1 MPIAAHSRRRCYAA
15 HRLMNPAVSTLRAIL
30 NPRSVAVI
38 GASGDPAKFGGRVM
52 HFLVKH
58 GYRGRIVPVHP
69 TATEV
74 LGIPAVPQL
83 TAAGEPV
90 DVCLLALPAAHLAA
104 ALEDCGRADARGAVV
119 ITADFA
125 ETGAEGA
132 ARQDELLQIARR
144 HNLRLIGPNCLG
156 FINPHLNLALTS
168 SVALA
173 TEPMPR
179 GAIGLAS
186 QSGSLMASLISHAQD
201 LGAGFSVAATVGNQA
216 DVELCDLVEYF
227 IADEATRAIC
237 LYVEGLRDGKR
248 FLDLAQQARAAGKP
262 ILAVKAGR
270 SAAGQQVTQS
280 HTASLAGSHAVWE
293 AACRDHAVILLDD
306 PEALIYCADFLI
318 RFGAPAVSTIAVMSP
333 SGGTVAVTG
342 DRVIAAGLTL
352 AEPGATTATELQKLL
367 PPGRT
372 INPLDVGGL
381 PRSSGLD
388 SALTAYELF
397 ACDPAVG
404 AILIAVATTPQL
416 EDKVRQWGAAALAGK
431 KPTAILLTPG
441 TLVDGARA
449 ALKDIRCP
457 YTNRLDDALRVLRAA
472 VDYGEALRNPP
483 PPAQVST
490 TTATVQAHAAKLA
503 DGRLT
508 EPETKALLRAC
519 GIGTTNDMLAHTAE
533 DAIAQAQRIAYP
545 VVLKGVCR
553 DLVHKS
559 EAGAVRLDIHDA
571 EALRTAWRDIADGI
585 SAHLPG
591 ATIDGCVVQPMIR
604 GGVELIVGCRW
615 DAQFGAVVVV
625 GSGGVLVE
633 ILNDVQMAVAPVSAA
648 HAQRLIQR
656 LRIAPILAGAR
667 GRPAAD
673 IAALA
678 DTIAR
683 LSELAAALGPR
694 LTELDINPLLVR
706 EAGRGAIALDGRA
719 TLTL

>member
-1 MPIAAHSRRRCYAA
+1 
-15 HRLMNPAVSTLRAIL
+15 MNPAVSILRAIL

-69 TATEV
+69 SATEV
-74 LGIPAVPQL
+74 LGIPAVSTL
-83 TAAGEPV
+83 AAAGDPV
-90 DVCLLALPAAHLAA
+90 DVCILALPAAHLPL
-104 ALEDCGRADARGAVV
+104 ALTDCGRAGARGVV
-119 ITADFA
+119 IITADFA

-132 ARQDELLQIARR
+132 ARQDELLQIARN
-144 HNLRLIGPNCLG
+144 HGMRLIGPNCLG
-156 FINPHLNLALTS
+156 FINPHLQLALTS

-173 TEPMPR
+173 VEPMPR

-201 LGAGFSVAATVGNQA
+201 LGTGFSVATTVGNQA

-227 IADEATRAIC
+227 IEDQSTRAIC
-237 LYVEGLRDGKR
+237 LYIEGLKNGAR
-248 FLDLAQQARAAGKP
+248 FLELARRARAAGKP

-280 HTASLAGSHAVWE
+280 HTASLAGSYAVWE
-293 AACRDHAVILLDD
+293 AACRDHAVCLLDD
-306 PEALIYCADFLI
+306 PEALVYCADFLI
-318 RFGAPAVSTIAVMSP
+318 RFGAPSASTIAVMSP

-342 DRVIAAGLTL
+342 DRVIAAGMTL
-352 AEPGATTATELQKLL
+352 AEPGAATAAELQKLL

-381 PRSSGLD
+381 PRTSGLD
-388 SALTAYELF
+388 NALTAYELL
-397 ACDPAVG
+397 AKDPAVG

-416 EDKVRQWGAAALAGK
+416 EDKVRQWGRAALSGG

-441 TLVDGARA
+441 TLVDNARR
-449 ALKDIRCP
+449 ALKEIGCP
-457 YTNRLDDALRVLRAA
+457 YTNRLDDTLRVLRAA

-483 PPAQVST
+483 PPASPST
-490 TTATVQAHAAKLA
+490 FVAAVHAHAATLP

-508 EPETKALLRAC
+508 EPEAKAMLRIA
-519 GIGTTNDMLAHTAE
+519 GIHTTEDVLAPTPAA
-533 DAIAQAQRIAYP
+533 AIEQAQRIGYP

-559 EAGAVRLDIHDA
+559 EAGAVKLDIA
-571 EALRTAWRDIADGI
+571 NAGLLREAWHAIKNGIAV
-585 SAHLPG
+585 HLPG
-591 ATIDGCVVQPMIR
+591 ATLEGCVVQPMLS
-604 GGVELIVGCRW
+604 GGTELIVGCRW
-615 DAQFGAVVVV
+615 DAQFGPVVVI
-625 GSGGVLVE
+625 GSGGMLVE
-633 ILNDVQMAVAPVSAA
+633 ILDDVQMAVAPISPE
-648 HAQRLIQR
+648 HAQRLITK
-656 LRIAPILAGAR
+656 LRIAPVLAGAR

-678 DTIAR
+678 DTTAK
-683 LSELAAALGPR
+683 LSALAAALGPR
-694 LTELDINPLLVR
+694 LAELDINPLLVR
-706 EAGRGAIALDGRA
+706 DRGAGVIALDARA
-719 TLTL
+719 TLATAAA

>member
-1 MPIAAHSRRRCYAA
+1 
-15 HRLMNPAVSTLRAIL
+15 MNPAVSTLRAIL

-69 TATEV
+69 SATEV
-74 LGIPAVPQL
+74 LGIPAVSTL
-83 TAAGEPV
+83 TAAGDPV
-90 DVCLLALPAAHLAA
+90 DVCILALPAAHLPA
-104 ALEDCGRADARGAVV
+104 ALDDCGRAGARGAVV

-125 ETGAEGA
+125 ETGAAGA
-132 ARQDELLQIARR
+132 SRQDELLQIARN
-144 HNLRLIGPNCLG
+144 HGMRLIGPNCLG
-156 FINPHLNLALTS
+156 YINPQLQLALTS

-173 TEPMPR
+173 VEPMPR

-201 LGAGFSVAATVGNQA
+201 LGTGFSVAATVGNQA
-216 DVELCDLVEYF
+216 DVELCDLIEYF
-227 IADEATRAIC
+227 IEDDTTRAIC
-237 LYVEGLRDGKR
+237 LYIEGLKNGTR
-248 FLDLAQQARAAGKP
+248 FLELARRARTAGKP

-270 SAAGQQVTQS
+270 SAAGRQVTQS
-280 HTASLAGSHAVWE
+280 HTASLAGSYAVWE
-293 AACRDHAVILLDD
+293 AACRDYAVCLLDD

-318 RFGAPAVSTIAVMSP
+318 RFGAPALSTVAVMSP

-342 DRVIAAGLTL
+342 DRVIATGLML
-352 AEPGATTATELQKLL
+352 AEPGAETATELRKLL

-381 PRSSGLD
+381 PRASGLD
-388 SALTAYELF
+388 SALTAYELL
-397 ACDPAVG
+397 AKDPEVG

-416 EDKVRQWGAAALAGK
+416 EDKVRQWGRAALAGG

-441 TLVDGARA
+441 TLVDGARQ
-449 ALKDIRCP
+449 ALKEIACP
-457 YTNRLDDALRVLRAA
+457 YTNRLDDTLRVLCAA
-472 VDYGEALRNPP
+472 MDYGAALRDPP
-483 PPAQVST
+483 PPASPSSFA
-490 TTATVQAHAAKLA
+490 ATVRAYAATLP

-508 EPETKALLRAC
+508 EPEAKAMLRAG
-519 GIGTTNDMLAHTAE
+519 GIHTTNDVLALTPAA
-533 DAIAQAQRIAYP
+533 AIEQAQAIGYP

-559 EAGAVRLDIHDA
+559 EAGAVKLDITDA
-571 EALRTAWRDIADGI
+571 DGLRAAWREIQNGLA
-585 SAHLPG
+585 AQLPG
-591 ATIDGCVVQPMIR
+591 ATLAGCVVQPMIR
-604 GGVELIVGCRW
+604 GGTELIVGCRW
-615 DAQFGAVVVV
+615 DAQFGPVVIM

-633 ILNDVQMAVAPVSAA
+633 ILGDIQMAVAPISPA
-648 HAQRLIQR
+648 HAQRLIAG
-656 LRIAPILAGAR
+656 LRIASVLAGAR

-673 IAALA
+673 ITALA
-678 DTIAR
+678 DTIAK

-706 EAGRGAIALDGRA
+706 DSGAGVIALDARA
-719 TLTL
+719 TLAAATA

>member
-1 MPIAAHSRRRCYAA
+1 
-15 HRLMNPAVSTLRAIL
+15 MNPAVSTLRAIL

-69 TATEV
+69 TAAEV
-74 LGIPAVPQL
+74 LGIPAVSKL
-83 TAAGEPV
+83 AAAGDPV
-90 DVCLLALPAAHLAA
+90 DVCILALPATHLPA
-104 ALEDCGRADARGAVV
+104 ALEDCGRAGARGVVV

-125 ETGAEGA
+125 ETGAAGA
-132 ARQDELLQIARR
+132 ARQDELVQIARS
-144 HNLRLIGPNCLG
+144 HDMRLIGPNCLG
-156 FINPHLNLALTS
+156 YINPHLQLALTS

-173 TEPMPR
+173 VAPMPR

-201 LGAGFSVAATVGNQA
+201 LGTGFSVAATVGNQA

-227 IADEATRAIC
+227 IEDDTTRAIC
-237 LYVEGLRDGKR
+237 LYIEGLKNGTR
-248 FLDLAQQARAAGKP
+248 FIELAQRARAAGKP

-280 HTASLAGSHAVWE
+280 HTASLAGSYAVWD
-293 AACRDHAVILLDD
+293 AACRDHAVCLLDD

-318 RFGAPAVSTIAVMSP
+318 RFGAPTTSTVAVMSP

-342 DRVIAAGLTL
+342 DRVVAAGLTL
-352 AEPGATTATELQKLL
+352 AVPGAATVAELQKLL

-388 SALTAYELF
+388 SALTAYELL
-397 ACDPAVG
+397 AKDPAVG

-416 EDKVRQWGAAALAGK
+416 EDKVRQWGKAALAGK

-441 TLVDGARA
+441 ALVDGARN
-449 ALKDIRCP
+449 ALKEISCP

-472 VDYGEALRNPP
+472 VDYAEALRDPP
-483 PPAQVST
+483 PPASPST
-490 TTATVQAHAAKLA
+490 ISAAARAHVATLPAGQ
-503 DGRLT
+503 LT
-508 EPETKALLRAC
+508 EPETKTLLRAC
-519 GIGTTNDMLAHTAE
+519 GISTTDDVLALTP
-533 DAIAQAQRIAYP
+533 DSAIQQAGHLGYP
-545 VVLKGVCR
+545 VALKGVCR

-559 EAGAVRLDIHDA
+559 EAGAVKLNITDA
-571 EALRTAWRDIADGI
+571 DALRAAWDDIARGLA
-585 SAHLPG
+585 AHLPG
-591 ATIDGCVVQPMIR
+591 AILAGCVVQPMLR
-604 GGVELIVGCRW
+604 GGTELIIGCRW
-615 DAQFGAVVVV
+615 DPQFGPVVIM

-633 ILNDVQMAVAPVSAA
+633 ILNDVQMAVAPISAA
-648 HAQRLIQR
+648 HAQRLIAR
-656 LRIAPILAGAR
+656 LRIAPVLAGVR

-678 DTIAR
+678 DTIAK
-683 LSELAAALGPR
+683 LSTLAAALGPR
-694 LTELDINPLLVR
+694 LAELDINPLLVR
-706 EAGRGAIALDGRA
+706 ETGAGVIALDARA
-719 TLTL
+719 TLTAAPAA

>member
-1 MPIAAHSRRRCYAA
+1 
-15 HRLMNPAVSTLRAIL
+15 MNPAVSTLRAIL

-74 LGIPAVPQL
+74 FGIPAVPKL
-83 TAAGEPV
+83 AAAGDPV
-90 DVCLLALPAAHLAA
+90 DVCILALPAAHLPA
-104 ALEDCGRADARGAVV
+104 ALEDCGRAGARGAVV

-125 ETGAEGA
+125 ETGAAGA
-132 ARQDELLQIARR
+132 ARQDELVQIARS
-144 HNLRLIGPNCLG
+144 HGMRLIGPNCLG
-156 FINPHLNLALTS
+156 YINPHLQLALTS

-173 TEPMPR
+173 VEPMPR

-201 LGAGFSVAATVGNQA
+201 LGTGFSVAATVGNQA

-227 IADEATRAIC
+227 IEDDTTRAIC
-237 LYVEGLRDGKR
+237 LYIEGLKDGAR
-248 FLDLAQQARAAGKP
+248 FLELARRARTAGKP

-280 HTASLAGSHAVWE
+280 HTASLAGSYAVWE
-293 AACRDHAVILLDD
+293 AACRDHAVCLLDD

-318 RFGAPAVSTIAVMSP
+318 RFGVPAASTIAVMSP

-342 DRVIAAGLTL
+342 DRVVAAGLTL
-352 AEPGATTATELQKLL
+352 AEPGAATAAELQRLL

-381 PRSSGLD
+381 PRNSGLD
-388 SALTAYELF
+388 SALTAYELL
-397 ACDPAVG
+397 AKDPAVG

-416 EDKVRQWGAAALAGK
+416 EDKVRQWGKAALAGN

-441 TLVDGARA
+441 SLVDGARN
-449 ALKDIRCP
+449 ALKEIACP
-457 YTNRLDDALRVLRAA
+457 YTSRLDDTLRVLRAA

-483 PPAQVST
+483 PPASPSSFSV
-490 TTATVQAHAAKLA
+490 AVRAHAAALP

-508 EPETKALLRAC
+508 EPEAKALLRAC
-519 GIGTTNDMLAHTAE
+519 GIHTTDDVLASTP
-533 DAIAQAQRIAYP
+533 DAAIEQAQRIGYP
-545 VVLKGVCR
+545 VAMKGVCR
-553 DLVHKS
+553 ELVHKS
-559 EAGAVRLDIHDA
+559 EAGAVKLDIADA
-571 EALRTAWRDIADGI
+571 DALRTAWREIQTGLV
-585 SAHLPG
+585 AHLPD
-591 ATIDGCVVQPMIR
+591 ATLAGCVVQPMLS
-604 GGVELIVGCRW
+604 GGTELIVGCRW
-615 DAQFGAVVVV
+615 DTQFGAVVIM

-633 ILNDVQMAVAPVSAA
+633 ILSDVQMAVAPISAA
-648 HAQRLIQR
+648 YAQRLIAKLR
-656 LRIAPILAGAR
+656 LAPVLAGAR
-667 GRPAAD
+667 GWPAAD

-678 DTIAR
+678 DTIAK
-683 LSELAAALGPR
+683 LSALAAALGPR
-694 LTELDINPLLVR
+694 LTELDINPLLVH
-706 EAGRGAIALDGRA
+706 EAGTGVIALDARA
-719 TLTL
+719 TLAASTTY

>member
-1 MPIAAHSRRRCYAA
+1 
-15 HRLMNPAVSTLRAIL
+15 MNPAVSTLRAIL

-69 TATEV
+69 TAAEV
-74 LGIPAVPQL
+74 FGIPAVSTL
-83 TAAGEPV
+83 AAAGDPV
-90 DVCLLALPAAHLAA
+90 DVCILALPAAHLPA
-104 ALEDCGRADARGAVV
+104 ALEDCGRAGARGAVV

-125 ETGAEGA
+125 ETGAAGA
-132 ARQDELLQIARR
+132 TRQDELLQIARQYGM
-144 HNLRLIGPNCLG
+144 RLIGPNCLG
-156 FINPHLNLALTS
+156 FINPQLQLALTS

-173 TEPMPR
+173 VEPMPR

-201 LGAGFSVAATVGNQA
+201 LGTGFSIAATVGNQA

-227 IADEATRAIC
+227 IEDDNTRAIC
-237 LYVEGLRDGKR
+237 LYIEGLKNGAR
-248 FLDLAQQARAAGKP
+248 FLDLAQRARAAGKP

-280 HTASLAGSHAVWE
+280 HTASLAGSYAVWE
-293 AACRDHAVILLDD
+293 AACRDYAVCLLDD

-318 RFGAPAVSTIAVMSP
+318 RFGAPAASTIVVMSP

-342 DRVIAAGLTL
+342 DRVVAAGLAL
-352 AEPGATTATELQKLL
+352 ATPGAATTAELQKLL

-381 PRSSGLD
+381 PRASGLD
-388 SALTAYELF
+388 SALMAYELL
-397 ACDPAVG
+397 AKDPAVG

-416 EDKVRQWGAAALAGK
+416 EDKVRQWGRAALAGS

-441 TLVDGARA
+441 TLVDGARH
-449 ALKDIRCP
+449 ALKEIACP
-457 YTNRLDDALRVLRAA
+457 YTNRLDDTLRVLRAA
-472 VDYGEALRNPP
+472 VDYGEALRDPP
-483 PPAQVST
+483 PPASSST
-490 TTATVQAHAAKLA
+490 ISSSLAAVVRAHAATLP
-503 DGRLT
+503 DSQLT
-508 EPETKALLRAC
+508 EPEAKALLRSG
-519 GIGTTNDMLAHTAE
+519 GIHTTNDVLASTPATAIE
-533 DAIAQAQRIAYP
+533 QAQGIGYP
-545 VVLKGVCR
+545 AVLKGVCR

-559 EAGAVRLDIHDA
+559 EAGAVKLNITDA
-571 EALRTAWRDIADGI
+571 EGLRAAWREIEMGLA
-585 SAHLPG
+585 AHLPG
-591 ATIDGCVVQPMIR
+591 ATLAGCVVQPMIR
-604 GGVELIVGCRW
+604 GGTELIVGCRW
-615 DAQFGAVVVV
+615 DAQFGPVVII

-633 ILNDVQMAVAPVSAA
+633 ILNDVQMAVAPISAA
-648 HAQRLIQR
+648 HAERLITR
-656 LRIAPILAGAR
+656 LRIAPVLAGAR

-678 DTIAR
+678 DTIAK
-683 LSELAAALGPR
+683 LSVLATALGPR

-706 EAGRGAIALDGRA
+706 DRGAGVIALDARA
-719 TLTL
+719 TLAAAAA

>member
-1 MPIAAHSRRRCYAA
+1 
-15 HRLMNPAVSTLRAIL
+15 MNPAVSTLRAIL

-58 GYRGRIVPVHP
+58 GYSGRIVPVHP
-69 TATEV
+69 TAAEV
-74 LGIPAVPQL
+74 LGIPAVSKL
-83 TAAGEPV
+83 SAAGDPV
-90 DVCLLALPAAHLAA
+90 DVCILALPAAHLPA
-104 ALEDCGRADARGAVV
+104 ALDDCGRAGARGAVV

-125 ETGAEGA
+125 ETGAAGA

-144 HNLRLIGPNCLG
+144 HGMRLIGPNCLG
-156 FINPHLNLALTS
+156 YINPQLQLALTS

-173 TEPMPR
+173 VEPMPR

-201 LGAGFSVAATVGNQA
+201 LGTGFSVAATVGNQA

-227 IADEATRAIC
+227 IDDDTTRAIC
-237 LYVEGLRDGKR
+237 LYIEGLKDGAR
-248 FLDLAQQARAAGKP
+248 FLELAQRARAAGKP

-270 SAAGQQVTQS
+270 SAAGKQVTQS
-280 HTASLAGSHAVWE
+280 HTASLAGSYAVWE
-293 AACRDHAVILLDD
+293 AACRDHAVCLLDD

-318 RFGAPAVSTIAVMSP
+318 RFGAPAASTIAVMSP

-342 DRVIAAGLTL
+342 DRVVAAGLAL
-352 AEPGATTATELQKLL
+352 AEPGAATAAELQKLL

-381 PRSSGLD
+381 PRASGFD
-388 SALTAYELF
+388 SALTAYELL
-397 ACDPAVG
+397 AKDPAVG
-404 AILIAVATTPQL
+404 AILIAVATTPQF
-416 EDKVRQWGAAALAGK
+416 EDKVRQWGRAALAGT

-441 TLVDGARA
+441 ALVNGARD
-449 ALKDIRCP
+449 ALKKIHCP
-457 YTNRLDDALRVLRAA
+457 YTNRLDDTLRVLRAA

-483 PPAQVST
+483 PPPASHSSFSAAVR
-490 TTATVQAHAAKLA
+490 AHAASLP

-508 EPETKALLRAC
+508 EPEAKALLRTC
-519 GIGTTNDMLAHTAE
+519 GIHTTEDVLASTPSA
-533 DAIAQAQRIAYP
+533 AIEQAQRIGYP

-559 EAGAVRLDIHDA
+559 EAGAVKLNITD
-571 EALRTAWRDIADGI
+571 ADGLCAAWHEI
-585 SAHLPG
+585 QMGLAANLPG
-591 ATIDGCVVQPMIR
+591 ATLAGCVVQPMIR
-604 GGVELIVGCRW
+604 GGAELIVGCRW
-615 DAQFGAVVVV
+615 DAQFGPVVII

-633 ILNDVQMAVAPVSAA
+633 ILNDVQMAVAPISAA
-648 HAQRLIQR
+648 HAQRLIAR
-656 LRIAPILAGAR
+656 LRIAPVLAGAR

-673 IAALA
+673 IGALA
-678 DTIAR
+678 DSIAK
-683 LSELAAALGPR
+683 LSSLAAALGPR

-706 EAGRGAIALDGRA
+706 HTGAGVIALDARA
-719 TLTL
+719 TLAASTA